1 MSISMSLGPFPWL
14 ILIGISKQDFL
25 TWTPSSLLGLPP
37 STGVPGWDRSCC
49 RRNVTEYSGKFVTKN
64 VKMIFWNLGAP
75 PWEFVG
81 RRGRRRWW
89 WCGVATLSPHLE
101 DSNIHILNSIS
112 NNLTLTERRLS
123 VRNLFGRGRGA
134 SVKKSNVKRVCYDK
148 RENDEMW
155 TWTRGVGRWSVQL
168 FAQIGRR
175 EGWALTHLQPVIVR
189 LVNL

>member
-134 SVKKSNVKRVCYDK
+134 SVKKSNIKKCAMSKGKILRC
-148 RENDEMW
+148 EPE
-155 TWTRGVGRWSVQL
+155 RGVSDVDRFNCLLKSGEGRGGHSP
-168 FAQIGRR
+168 IS
-175 EGWALTHLQPVIVR
+175 
-189 LVNL
+189 NLWLCD